1 MIDHEICGI
10 VIFQCWLIYCIIALI
25 VVCMVETFKKNSSD
39 IEKIFYSLCW
49 PLAIV
54 FLFISYLIRKIK
66 LNIKLKETNKIE
78 ENKRK
83 KELVDNVLKELNIR

>member
-1 MIDHEICGI
+1 
-10 VIFQCWLIYCIIALI
+10 
-25 VVCMVETFKKNSSD
+25 MVETFKKNSSD

-54 FLFISYLIRKIK
+54 FLFIIYLIRKIK
-66 LNIKLKETNKIE
+66 LNFKLKETNKIE

-83 KELVDNVLKELNIR
+83 KELVNTVLKELKLR